1 MLEDPGKRNHRPL
14 LVSGAACHNLL
25 GLEEILVVWR
35 LGSLWAPKHL
45 RTLLLPLLDE
55 LLAIREEVRVHRDD
69 LHGRVAGGKAER
81 LETLARLLATQV
93 RDMLVVVF
101 EGFLLASV

>member
-1 MLEDPGKRNHRPL
+1 
-14 LVSGAACHNLL
+14 
-25 GLEEILVVWR
+25 
-35 LGSLWAPKHL
+35 
-45 RTLLLPLLDE
+45 LLLPLLDE

-69 LHGRVAGGKAER
+69 LHGSVAGRKAEP